1 MKSKKKPIKK
11 KNTARKM
18 PKFYPIDEE
27 MKELSAMMEQEVSDW
42 PGVAKKPMFG
52 MQGMYRQ
59 GAIFAAL
66 PRTRAIRSPRSIMLK
81 FTNAPKVMLESAKHD
96 SRISG
101 VSGMT
106 AGNWVT
112 FELEDVSAMKDAL
125 GWIGRAYEA
134 VKK

>member
-1 MKSKKKPIKK
+1 MKSKKNQLKK
-11 KNTARKM
+11 KPAARKM

-27 MKELSAMMEQEVSDW
+27 MKELSAMMEKEVSDW

-52 MQGMYRQ
+52 MQGMYRDK
-59 GAIFAAL
+59 AIFAAI

-81 FTNAPKVMLESAKHD
+81 FANAPKAMLDNATQD
-96 SRISG
+96 SRING

-112 FELEDVSAMKDAL
+112 FELEDASAIKDAL

-134 VKK
+134 ARK

>member
-1 MKSKKKPIKK
+1 MKSKKKPAKK
-11 KNTARKM
+11 KPTVRKM

-27 MKELSAMMEQEVSDW
+27 MKELSAMMEKEVSDW

-52 MQGMYRQ
+52 MQGMYRNS
-59 GAIFAAL
+59 AIFAAL
-66 PRTRAIRSPRSIMLK
+66 PRTRAIRTPRSIMLK
-81 FTNAPKVMLESAKHD
+81 FAGAPKIILERAKKD
-96 SRISG
+96 SRING

-112 FELEDVSAMKDAL
+112 FELDDASAVKDAL

-134 VKK
+134 AKE